1 MRSLVPLVA
10 VAALAATGAAAQ
22 ELGYSGSVHMSSGRY
37 IFTETTRTFS
47 IHNGLDFRSGRLRLS
62 AGLPVVIH
70 NSTAV
75 TLVGGRLVPTGGPDH
90 AAVRQREPGRDVPM
104 GGGRHGRTQG
114 GAAGFDAWT
123 PGLAAAE
130 AVAPDTVLAPGDYE
144 THLGDPSFGATLT
157 LVEGSG
163 ALRAVDLS
171 GWAKAPLADLESG
184 VGTGEWDVGAGASVT
199 LGAGR
204 LLMFGDVGYWR
215 YGDLPDL
222 ELQDGFT
229 YGAGVGTPVGER
241 GSLML
246 SFSAAETLIEAV
258 DAWADLS
265 LLGGYRLGE
274 RTTLSAGVGVGLTEA
289 GADASA
295 FVGWRV
301 GLGAPS
307 RREVP

>member
-1 MRSLVPLVA
+1 
-10 VAALAATGAAAQ
+10 
-22 ELGYSGSVHMSSGRY
+22 
-37 IFTETTRTFS
+37 
-47 IHNGLDFRSGRLRLS
+47 
-62 AGLPVVIH
+62 
-70 NSTAV
+70 
-75 TLVGGRLVPTGGPDH
+75 
-90 AAVRQREPGRDVPM
+90 
-104 GGGRHGRTQG
+104 
-114 GAAGFDAWT
+114 
-123 PGLAAAE
+123 
-130 AVAPDTVLAPGDYE
+130 
-144 THLGDPSFGATLT
+144 
-157 LVEGSG
+157 
-163 ALRAVDLS
+163 
-171 GWAKAPLADLESG
+171 
-184 VGTGEWDVGAGASVT
+184 
-199 LGAGR
+199 
-204 LLMFGDVGYWR
+204 MFGDVGYWR